1 MAPIFTEAMVQ
12 LSQKLAT
19 LTMNDNF
26 KPYVNVS
33 HVKMR

>member
-12 LSQKLAT
+12 LSEKLAT

-26 KPYVNVS
+26 KPYVNVR
-33 HVKMR
+33 HLRMR